1 MSNRCHADYLDLQD
15 VPAFHV
21 VVGNPAKIIRKIEPK
36 EPDPAL
42 ASEQSETITEG
53 VASRT

>member
-1 MSNRCHADYLDLQD
+1 VSNRCHADYLDLQD